1 MARGYE
7 VVVRSDNRATTIKVL
22 DSVTPEELLETMYKA
37 EIHYVL
43 TGEDTLARDVMPRTV
58 KNHMIKPNLAVVED
72 LQ

>member
-22 DSVTPEELLETMYKA
+22 DSVTPEEIMETFYKA
-37 EIHYVL
+37 EIHHIL
-43 TGEDTLARDVMPRTV
+43 TGEDTQAREALVRSV

-72 LQ
+72 L